1 MIFDTKI
8 FSKFE
13 VLIIEAAIIAVF
25 NSRLF
30 NDFCKRYGGDNH
42 EDLKSEVMLII
53 CELPNEKKENI
64 VRNDY
69 LLPYALNII
78 RNQVS
83 TKKWTQWR
91 KKYENRLPVIPN
103 DFLVFRD
110 RLGFNDAEYFGDVWQ
125 QSDNWYGA
133 DRMVDEL
140 DPVDLTNEKILK
152 KVKDDSLNQNNEY
165 FYHSRVLLE
174 SMKYRN
180 VKKTAEAI
188 GIPYKSVLRNLND
201 YKEALKEWAEAR

>member
-1 MIFDTKI
+1 M
-8 FSKFE
+8 
-13 VLIIEAAIIAVF
+13 LIIEAAIIAVF

-30 NDFCKRYGGDNH
+30 NDFCKRYGGDNYQ
-42 EDLKSEVMLII
+42 DLKSEIMLII
-53 CELPNEKKENI
+53 CELPQEKKENI

-69 LLPYALNII
+69 LLPYALNIM

-83 TKKWTQWR
+83 SSKWTQWR
-91 KKYENRLPVIPN
+91 KKYESRVPIVVSEDL
-103 DFLVFRD
+103 
-110 RLGFNDAEYFGDVWQ
+110 AAGD
-125 QSDNWYGA
+125 DWYEA
-133 DRMVDEL
+133 DRMVEEL
-140 DPVDLTNEKILK
+140 DPIDLTNEKILK
-152 KVKDDSLNQNNEY
+152 RVKDDSTDQRNEY

-201 YKEALKEWAEAR
+201 YKEALKEWATAAR